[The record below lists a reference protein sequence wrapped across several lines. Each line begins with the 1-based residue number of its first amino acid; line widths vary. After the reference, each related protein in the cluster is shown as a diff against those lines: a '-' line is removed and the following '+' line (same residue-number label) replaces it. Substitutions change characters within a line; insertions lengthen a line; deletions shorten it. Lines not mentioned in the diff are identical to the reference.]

1 MEIKRFVKKLA
12 LIGGWAMVAVC
23 LPWGLWWYCHIPTPG
38 KGGLLLAFV
47 ATVMPLVWED
57 VREFGRA
64 GLILTLVVLFAVEY
78 RAVDKEHKD

>member
-47 ATVMPLVWED
+47 ATVID
-57 VREFGRA
+57 RKS
-64 GLILTLVVLFAVEY
+64 VV
-78 RAVDKEHKD
+78 